1 MGTVYLKTGDRVS
14 FNMYGGSNAQ
24 TGRANIA
31 LVNTVEKNIAEVMM
45 KPNTW
50 AVGVEQSFGD
60 GVYGMRVSGTFSSSI
75 SQDNL
80 AQLGAGAKPIS
91 SGGSVSKASTNWSLP
106 FVNANSTITAQSI
119 GVFTSST
126 GGLCVRIGSDMYK
139 GKYDIWCLYTKD

>member
-14 FNMYGGSNAQ
+14 LNMYGGSNAQ
-24 TGRANIA
+24 SGRANIA

-50 AVGVEQSFGD
+50 AVGVEQDFGD

-91 SGGSVSKASTNWSLP
+91 FGGSVSNASTNWSLP
-106 FVNANSTITAQSI
+106 FVNANSTITTQSI
-119 GVFTSST
+119 GVFTNST
-126 GGLCVRIGSDMYK
+126 GGLCARIGSDIYK
-139 GKYDIWCLYTKD
+139 GKYDIWCLYTK